1 MKTNA
6 RIFLLLTVFYI
17 VDAAAY
23 GVWSYLVDGKVE
35 IIGTAAIAM
44 LVFLSGFIAF
54 YIYKTARTQGPVP
67 EDNLLGKVE
76 EADGEIG
83 FFSPW
88 SWWPFALGAFAAIT
102 FASLAVG
109 WWLFFFG
116 LPLSLIA
123 VVGFVFEYSRGQ
135 HAH

>member
-35 IIGTAAIAM
+35 VIGTAAIAM

-88 SWWPFALGAFAAIT
+88 S
-102 FASLAVG
+102 
-109 WWLFFFG
+109 
-116 LPLSLIA
+116 
-123 VVGFVFEYSRGQ
+123 
-135 HAH
+135 